1 MASKFSRSGD
11 RDTDFLCLFETG
23 SFYDC
28 SIKVEKRRF
37 RCHKII
43 LIMSSP
49 VFERMLCGD
58 FAEST
63 KGADDEIAIDSISA
77 DAFDK
82 AMRFLYGNKIYFE
95 NSINLTIEIFRFAH
109 KWQISKLFRVAS
121 DILQKKL
128 DATNVL
134 QILKMHH
141 SLGVTAGLD
150 KCWKII
156 QEQTVEVLS
165 SAGWLECSSETV
177 KTILSREKLS
187 VNEIGLFQALLKWGS
202 SFRGK
207 GTTRS
212 KINEFLPLIRFLTM
226 TENDFVAIC
235 TATND
240 ELTSDE
246 KLNILL
252 AIKTGKIDFYPT
264 HLSKSRKSRCPV
276 TAMEVSFAS
285 ITGQIR
291 PRSIHINTP
300 PNTRHTVKLS
310 LRSHLFSVNEI
321 FITGVVMQ
329 DLSMFA
335 NSHSPTQTYYFAYW
349 CLSNAGSRYNLMQL
363 EDSEDATVQSAEFKF
378 LPAYSSN
385 LERTVRF
392 DPPVKMRVGC
402 QYALDLRAKGY
413 FSSNMHPHFVA
424 TCELEIEPRALEQC
438 SNEFL
443 SAKITGMQRE
453 NIYHMSSLIIE
464 LKSNST

>member
-1 MASKFSRSGD
+1 
-11 RDTDFLCLFETG
+11 
-23 SFYDC
+23 
-28 SIKVEKRRF
+28 
-37 RCHKII
+37 
-43 LIMSSP
+43 MSSP

-291 PRSIHINTP
+291 PRSIHINIP
-300 PNTRHTVKLS
+300 PNNMHTLNLL
-310 LRSHLFSVNEI
+310 LRSNLSNVNEI
-321 FITGVVMQ
+321 FVTGVIVQ
-329 DLSMFA
+329 DSSFFLEPPM
-335 NSHSPTQTYYFAYW
+335 QTYHFAFGLY
-349 CLSNAGSRYNLMQL
+349 SNNLCNFQL
-363 EDSEDATVQSAEFKF
+363 GPFVAQSESAEFTF
-378 LPAYSSN
+378 LPPGSSN

-392 DPPVKMRVGC
+392 DPPVKMIAGC
-402 QYALDLRAKGY
+402 QYALDLRVKVLINLPR
-413 FSSNMHPHFVA
+413 SSRVHRSMGNYNTIVRGQHELAVGT
-424 TCELEIEPRALEQC
+424 TCELEINL
-438 SNEFL
+438 SNVQPGDLFSYESF
-443 SAKITGMQRE
+443 SAKITGP
-453 NIYHMSSLIIE
+453 MSQEMSHLSAILIE